1 MKKYE
6 ENFISLNDF
15 IGDDFDYSDVI
26 ATWSA
31 GGDIFSDKIIYSIN
45 YSNYHWE
52 EDEEY
57 EEARLYYSEIIN
69 VKGV

>member
-15 IGDDFDYSDVI
+15 IGDDFYYSDVI

-31 GGDIFSDKIIYSIN
+31 GGDIFF
-45 YSNYHWE
+45 
-52 EDEEY
+52 
-57 EEARLYYSEIIN
+57 
-69 VKGV
+69 G